1 VKARRKVDMRYLF
14 RLLISSVVVL
24 VLLATV
30 AGAQDPQREAVIQ
43 EITLRGT
50 VTAVD
55 LPGRMVKVRS
65 DQGNTVTLDVPAS
78 YARFDQVRVGDI
90 VSVTYYD
97 RVSVRL
103 KPAGEPPVETV
114 LDPTPTTTLAPG
126 LLPGGARVTQRVA
139 TVTLDSWDPATRLL
153 SFTTSNG
160 LSYTRR
166 VSDIVDPSVLAG
178 LKVGDRVDVTRT
190 EATNLAVVTP
200 APPAQGGQAAAN
212 PQGGEAVIQEI
223 TLRGTITVVDHPG
236 RMVKVHSDQGNTVTL
251 DVPATYTR
259 FDQVRVGDVVTITY
273 YDRVSVRLKLP
284 GEPPVERKLDP
295 TTTTTLVPGLLPGGV
310 RVTERV
316 ATVTLDAWDP
326 ATRMLSFTTSNGQS
340 YTRRVSDMIDA
351 SVLAG
356 LKVGDRVDVTRTEA
370 TNLAVV
376 TPAPPAQAAQAES
389 LRHRFT
395 ISVLYGIDNSFSGE
409 IAQSGDGTYQGAP
422 ISFVDTS
429 FDSVYG
435 KMGLLKVGV
444 GYRTS
449 PRTEGIFNFV
459 WSKSSSEVVPL
470 GTVGD
475 QNAPLSVKF
484 GDYNYWG
491 VEGGQRFYFSRV
503 RFTPFVG
510 YTVGV
515 NRFSDIAAD
524 FSAPATGPQPAIAVN
539 ASEFYKA
546 SWALSGSITGGLL
559 VGLGPIEFMAESGV
573 RFAGGLADVP
583 PLAETGLSHINDD
596 SSRWSIPFLVGVRLR
611 F

>member
-1 VKARRKVDMRYLF
+1 MRYLL
-14 RLLISSVVVL
+14 RLLISSVAVL
-24 VLLATV
+24 VLLPSV
-30 AGAQDPQREAVIQ
+30 AGAQDPQRESVIQ

-65 DQGNTVTLDVPAS
+65 DQGNIVTLDVPAS
-78 YARFDQVRVGDI
+78 YARFDQVKVGDI
-90 VSVTYYD
+90 VAVTYYD

-103 KPAGEPPVETV
+103 KPAGEAPVERT
-114 LDPTPTTTLAPG
+114 LDPTTTTLAPG
-126 LLPGGARVTQRVA
+126 LLPGGAKVTERVA
-139 TVTLDSWDPATRLL
+139 TVTLDSWDPATRML

-166 VSDIVDPSVLAG
+166 VSDVVDPSVLAG

-190 EATNLAVVTP
+190 EAANLAVVTP
-200 APPAQGGQAAAN
+200 APPAPSGQAAQVQA
-212 PQGGEAVIQEI
+212 PQGEAVIQEI
-223 TLRGTITVVDHPG
+223 ALRGTITVVDHPG
-236 RMVKVHSDQGNTVTL
+236 RMVKVHSDQGNIVTL
-251 DVPATYTR
+251 DVPASYAR
-259 FDQVRVGDVVTITY
+259 FDQVKVGDVVTITY

-340 YTRRVSDMIDA
+340 YTRRVSDIIDA
-351 SVLAG
+351 NVLAG
-356 LKVGDRVDVTRTEA
+356 LKIGDRVDVTRTEA

-376 TPAPPAQAAQAES
+376 TPAPPAQAAAAES
-389 LRHRFT
+389 LKHRFT

-484 GDYNYWG
+484 GDYDYWG

-515 NRFSDIAAD
+515 NRFSDMAAD

-546 SWALSGSITGGLL
+546 SWALTTSFTGGLL

-573 RFAGGLADVP
+573 RFVGGLADVP